1 MVFCHSSAS
10 LGFTGILT
18 KFTYYVLWELIMR
31 DVLEYFLNTEL
42 NFRTADKE
50 KGIISTVD
58 RIPQGEDL
66 PPLFSKKIASKW
78 LSYLISYEIGFLE
91 KIRRFAPKARVVQLR
106 KTSNQYA
113 ANSQVIYEILTE
125 SAGIDSDKWSL
136 LPVQLQHNG
145 RHYKNIFS
153 HPAVLLRFVRGSLI
167 ALKSIHECG
176 IVHCDFKGDQLCI
189 PFSIQQSKDKRTY
202 TITPNFDQ
210 ITIIDFGA
218 ALWELCPIDHA
229 TNPSPFAVPINWQQ
243 GRLDGQEY
251 RGRGLVKASAEQ
263 AEYYK
268 THKKYNFTK
277 ACQDVDCA
285 MDLYSFGYLL
295 KCMLVENLEDSI
307 EQHPNEADL
316 WSVFFNEYHEWTN
329 ELIKYEFGFFDSY
342 TKDNLPHD
350 DYIAKIDEWLRR
362 VDERQGYTSDQL
374 TFVVSNTKIIKNI
387 KEKESK
393 LAIGN
398 VGLQPKTANKTKLVM
413 MIFCGVVMISLLAL
427 WVLPSSETSNEAV
440 NNQDASLI
448 DITAQ
453 VELPKAEVVST
464 EISLPTPLN
473 SRYNLTT
480 HTVHDTK
487 TDIIWRYCPIGQAW
501 GAGQCMGQAAH
512 LTYQEAKQQI
522 DTLNAQ
528 NNMLGIQG
536 KWRLPT
542 LKELDTLKLCDKQ
555 MTTVSI
561 NKQPTEVAYAC
572 NQGSSDTFDA
582 VAFPNIDT
590 AIWSSDAVSKSDLVL
605 FDNQDKGYWV
615 VDLSKG
621 SIAKKTVD
629 EQSMAL
635 LVLDKTQ

>member
-1 MVFCHSSAS
+1 M
-10 LGFTGILT
+10 
-18 KFTYYVLWELIMR
+18 
-31 DVLEYFLNTEL
+31 LEYFLDTEL
-42 NFRTADKE
+42 NFRTADKD

-58 RIPQGEDL
+58 RIPQGKGL
-66 PPLFSKKIASKW
+66 PPLFSKKIAASQW
-78 LSYLISYEIGFLE
+78 SSYLISYEITFLE
-91 KIRRFAPKARVVQLR
+91 KIQRFAPDARVVQLR
-106 KTSNQYA
+106 RTNNEYV
-113 ANSQVIYEILTE
+113 ANRQVIYEILTE

-167 ALKSIHECG
+167 ALKSIHKHG

-202 TITPNFDQ
+202 TIIPNFDQ
-210 ITIIDFGA
+210 ITIIDFGT
-218 ALWELCPIDHA
+218 ALWELYPIDHA
-229 TNPSPFAVPINWQQ
+229 TNPSPFKVPSNWQQ

-251 RGRGLVKASAEQ
+251 RGGGLVKASAEQ
-263 AEYYK
+263 IEHYK
-268 THKKYNFTK
+268 THKKYNFAK
-277 ACQDVDCA
+277 AYQDVDCA
-285 MDLYSFGYLL
+285 MDLYSFGYVL
-295 KCMLVENLEDSI
+295 KCMSAENLEDSI
-307 EQHPNEADL
+307 EQHPSEADL
-316 WSVFFNEYHEWTN
+316 WSVFFDEYQKWTD
-329 ELIKYEFGFFDSY
+329 ELIKYEYGFFGFY

-362 VDERQGYTSDQL
+362 VEAKQNYSSDQL
-374 TFVVSNTKIIKNI
+374 VFVVNNTKILKNV
-387 KEKESK
+387 KEKGSK
-393 LAIGN
+393 LASGD
-398 VGLQPKTANKTKLVM
+398 VGLQPKTASKTKLIM
-413 MIFCGVVMISLLAL
+413 MICGVAIISLLAL
-427 WVLPSSETSNEAV
+427 WVLLPSETSKTSKTSNETV
-440 NNQDASLI
+440 NRQDTPLI
-448 DITAQ
+448 IEPSTDTTVQA
-453 VELPKAEVVST
+453 EPPKEEVVSKK
-464 EISLPTPLN
+464 IPLPTPLN
-473 SRYNLTT
+473 SRYSLTA

-487 TDIIWRYCPIGQAW
+487 TDITWRYCPVGQVW
-501 GAGQCMGQAAH
+501 EVGKCMGQATH

-528 NNMLGIQG
+528 NNTLGIQG

-561 NKQPTEVAYAC
+561 NNQSTEVAYAC
-572 NQGSSDTFDA
+572 NQGSSNIFDT

-590 AIWSSDAVSKSDLVL
+590 VIWSSDEVSKSDLVL

-621 SIAKKTVD
+621 SIAKKTAD
-629 EQSMAL
+629 EQSIAL